1 MLQQVRR
8 RQGFRTRVFKR
19 LLKSSVALIGVMI
32 VSTFVALFAMA
43 SSPYLASK
51 LIGPGTNA
59 AFIIGTSA
67 TNIDYSIGSSVS
79 SDYIYRIPIRLTNT
93 GIAQTD
99 LIVFADVD
107 NDLLADNGFIESDA
121 LDTNV
126 EEGVTARAYLPR
138 DSKLGF
144 YLPTLAQNETKIVT
158 YELGYSPEQTDFYFM
173 AGPDGSVTTADAANL
188 EPGASNFEAEWSGY
202 FDATKTGDLIA
213 KGASFG
219 LISATAGQVTAFIGA
234 FSSTY
239 VELLPN
245 AAGYISEW
253 SITRA

>member
-32 VSTFVALFAMA
+32 VSTFVALFARA
-43 SSPYLASK
+43 PSPYLASK

-59 AFIIGTSA
+59 GFIIGTSA

-107 NDLLADNGFIESDA
+107 NDLLADNGFIESDS

-144 YLPTLAQNETKIVT
+144 YLPTLAQNETKIVTYVEEGVTAPADLPRDSKLGFSLPTLAQNETKIVT

-188 EPGASNFEAEWSGY
+188 ERGRRVRKALS
-202 FDATKTGDLIA
+202 
-213 KGASFG
+213 
-219 LISATAGQVTAFIGA
+219 
-234 FSSTY
+234 
-239 VELLPN
+239 LL
-245 AAGYISEW
+245 AL
-253 SITRA
+253 